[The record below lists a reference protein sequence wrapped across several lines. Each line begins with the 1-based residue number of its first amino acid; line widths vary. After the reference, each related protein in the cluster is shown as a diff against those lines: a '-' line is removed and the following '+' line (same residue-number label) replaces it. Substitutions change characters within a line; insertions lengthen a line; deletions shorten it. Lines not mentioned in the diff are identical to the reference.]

1 MNTFFKGTVVL
12 IIATFFGECIE
23 FLTSMVLADELGKS
37 GLGLYMSILPTIFLI
52 VLLAS
57 FELPISI
64 SKFIA
69 EKEERF
75 HKSMLQ
81 HALRLTIIFTSVMM
95 TIGMVLIPFIPAF
108 HQYHPLLR
116 WLVFILIPLISFSSI
131 ARGLFMGKNQMGRVA
146 IAQFLRKIGQLILL
160 VLFYQLFDFDMETSL
175 LIAFC
180 TLVGSEALV
189 FIYLF
194 HMFLVQYNQMK
205 KQHFTVISGRTVRKS
220 LMAVSIPT
228 TAIRMF
234 HSLTHAVQP
243 FLIKAALLKAGVS
256 EGLIMEQFGVMAGI
270 AMTIGFFPAFIA
282 QSLLI
287 VLIPTVSKAYAD
299 RDYSILQKLLQQVMQ
314 ITFSYGVPVSIA
326 IYFFGDSISQF
337 FFHSTAA
344 AEYLQLLWPY
354 FLLHFFI
361 IPLQAYLI
369 GLGLMKDAFLHNI
382 WSSIITFSVMY
393 ILGSLPDFQM
403 HGIIIGLNAG
413 SVLLTLMHYLTI
425 CKKIGVTFWLKVPE
439 RKFIDH

>member
-1 MNTFFKGTVVL
+1 MSSFFKGTIVL

-23 FLTSMVLADELGKS
+23 FVTSMVLAEELGER

-69 EKEERF
+69 EREERF
-75 HKSMLQ
+75 HRSMLQ
-81 HALRLTIIFTSVMM
+81 HALKLTIIFTTVMIVIAM
-95 TIGMVLIPFIPAF
+95 ILIPFMPAF
-108 HQYHPLLR
+108 NNYHPLLR
-116 WLVFILIPLISFSSI
+116 FLVLLLIPLVSFSAI
-131 ARGLFMGKNQMGRVA
+131 ARGLFMGRNEMGKVA
-146 IAQFLRKIGQLILL
+146 IAQFLRKGGQLLLL
-160 VLFYQLFDFDMETSL
+160 VFLYQLFNFDMETSL

-194 HMFLVQYNQMK
+194 HIFIVQYNQMK

-220 LMAVSIPT
+220 LMSVSVPT
-228 TAIRMF
+228 TTIRMF

-256 EGLIMEQFGVMAGI
+256 ESAATEQFGVMAGI

-282 QSLLI
+282 HSLLT
-287 VLIPTVSKAYAD
+287 VLIPTVSKANAEKDYAT
-299 RDYSILQKLLQQVMQ
+299 LQRLLQQVMQ
-314 ITFSYGVPVSIA
+314 ITFLYGVPVA
-326 IYFFGDSISQF
+326 FAFYFYGDSITNF
-337 FFHSTAA
+337 FFHSTEAA
-344 AEYLQLLWPY
+344 DYLKLLWPY
-354 FLLHFFI
+354 FLLHFFV
-361 IPLQAYLI
+361 IPMQAYLI
-369 GLGLMKDAFLHNI
+369 GLGLMKDALFHNI

-403 HGIIIGLNAG
+403 HGVIIGLNAG
-413 SVLLTLMHYLTI
+413 AVLLTFMHYLTI
-425 CKKIGVTFWLKVPE
+425 CKKIGVTFLLRVPE
-439 RKFIDH
+439 SKYIDY

>member
-1 MNTFFKGTVVL
+1 MNSFFKGALVL
-12 IIATFFGECIE
+12 IIATFFGECVE
-23 FLTSMVLADELGKS
+23 FLTSMVLAEELGER

-52 VLLAS
+52 VLMAS

-69 EKEERF
+69 EREDRY

-81 HALRLTIIFTSVMM
+81 HALKLTIIFTS
-95 TIGMVLIPFIPAF
+95 ILLILASIFIPFIPVF
-108 HQYHPLLR
+108 NQYHPLLR
-116 WLVFILIPLISFSSI
+116 WLVIILIPLISFSSI
-131 ARGLFMGKNQMGRVA
+131 ARGLFMGKNQMGKVA
-146 IAQFLRKIGQLILL
+146 TAQFLRKVGQLILL
-160 VLFYQLFDFDMETSL
+160 VFFYQLFNFDMETSL

-194 HMFLVQYNQMK
+194 HMFLIQYNQMK
-205 KQHFTVISGRTVRKS
+205 KQHFTVISARTVRKS

-256 EGLIMEQFGVMAGI
+256 ANIATEQFGVMAGI

-282 QSLLI
+282 HSLLI
-287 VLIPTVSKAYAD
+287 VLIPTVSRAYSD
-299 RDYSILQKLLQQVMQ
+299 RDYSTLQKLLQQVMQ
-314 ITFSYGVPVSIA
+314 ITILYGVPVA
-326 IYFFGDSISQF
+326 VTLYFFGDSITNF
-337 FFHSTAA
+337 FFHSTSA
-344 AEYLQLLWPY
+344 AEYLKLLWPY

-369 GLGLMKDAFLHNI
+369 GLGLMKDALLHNV
-382 WSSIITFSVMY
+382 WASIITFSVMY

-403 HGIIIGLNAG
+403 HGVIIGLNAG

-425 CKKIGVTFWLKVPE
+425 CKKIGLTFWLTVPE
-439 RKFIDH
+439 RKFIDY